1 MERRSEQRIRRRL
14 SCELFAD
21 GHRYQG
27 IVVDLSASGLFLQT
41 DAALDP
47 GTRVDV
53 LLKGSR
59 FPEVIVRA
67 VVARRRLTPTL
78 LASVIHRGV
87 GLHIVEAPDAY
98 YEALREF
105 DELKSSLERAVEV
118 LVSTSGLDGTLDPER
133 VETPHPASRDAVD
146 DSFEFVEEVPRPAT
160 AGAEGEPT
168 YPVPV
173 EAARSATPAVEAA
186 ARSATPE
193 AAPAPAGEAA
203 SAAVEE
209 PGAGA
214 PAPDGWLSPAPSYP
228 SLAILLDDG
237 ELDDVFAILQD
248 LGANP
253 ILHRRCDAA
262 GFRGW
267 ASAPRVFVASARSA
281 LFLRLPPNA
290 AAEDVVTV
298 AVAEAQ
304 SQLLV
309 TMLRRQGFQY
319 VVRRPVH
326 PEALRLLLLRALYR
340 NANHRGET
348 RVPFGCEVPWRIG
361 WKTRRGTLVELS
373 SSGCRLLSPVAVEP
387 ASRVSLRI
395 PRELAGGR
403 DLSLGGRVVRFER
416 QGKADKRGQVVLA
429 IAFEGL
435 RPRTQQRLDTLLA
448 AKEAV
453 PLTLPR
459 KARAV
464 GPTAARPGAPPPLA
478 VARDPGANE
487 RRLHRRAVFDR
498 EVVVL
503 DAGEERVKQVLVG
516 RDLSVGGLRVDAHP
530 DLALGDRLRVA
541 LYDATAVA
549 PLVVEAEVV
558 REDGER
564 GVVVGFLEPEP
575 KTLRRLRQIV
585 AQLPAVE
592 DLRPRESGSR
602 GVVLA
607 EILPR
612 RIRA

>member
-1 MERRSEQRIRRRL
+1 MERRSEQRVKRRL

-27 IVVDLSASGLFLQT
+27 IVVDLSATGLFLQT

-78 LASVIHRGV
+78 LASIIHRGV
-87 GLHIVEAPDAY
+87 GLRIVEAPEAY

-105 DELKSSLERAVEV
+105 DELSNGLERAVEV
-118 LVSTSGLDGTLDPER
+118 LVSTGGVEGAVDPER
-133 VETPHPASRDAVD
+133 VAAPRRTLREALD
-146 DSFEFVEEVPRPAT
+146 DTFEFVEEGPA
-160 AGAEGEPT
+160 APERASARVAAPVRRAADAERRE
-168 YPVPV
+168 V
-173 EAARSATPAVEAA
+173 AA
-186 ARSATPE
+186 ATLPE
-193 AAPAPAGEAA
+193 PETAPAGGAAREAD
-203 SAAVEE
+203 AA
-209 PGAGA
+209 A
-214 PAPDGWLSPAPSYP
+214 PPDGWLSPAPGYP
-228 SLAILLDDG
+228 SHAILMDDG
-237 ELDDVFAILQD
+237 ELDDVFSILSD

-253 ILHRRCDAA
+253 VLHRRCDTA

-267 ASAPRVFVASARSA
+267 QRPPRVFVASARSA
-281 LFLRLPPNA
+281 LFLRLPPDA
-290 AAEDVVTV
+290 TAEDVVTI

-309 TMLRRQGFQY
+309 TMLRRRGFQY

-340 NANHRGET
+340 DANHRGEA
-348 RVPFGCEVPWRIG
+348 RLPFGCEVAWRIG

-373 SSGCRLLSPVAVEP
+373 PSGCRLLSPVAVEP
-387 ASRVSLRI
+387 AARVSVRI
-395 PRELAGGR
+395 PGELAGGR
-403 DLSLGGRVVRFER
+403 DLLLGGRVVRFER
-416 QGKADKRGQVVLA
+416 QGKADKRGEVVLA
-429 IAFEGL
+429 VAFEGL
-435 RPRTQQRLDTLLA
+435 RPRAQRRLEALLA
-448 AKEAV
+448 AREAV
-453 PLTLPR
+453 PVTLPR
-459 KARAV
+459 KA
-464 GPTAARPGAPPPLA
+464 GAARAAQVQPAAEPPAP
-478 VARDPGANE
+478 ARDPGASE
-487 RRLHRRAVFDR
+487 RRLHRRGVFDR

-503 DAGEERVKQVLVG
+503 DAGEERVRQVLVG
-516 RDLSVGGLRVDAHP
+516 RDLSVGGVRVDAHP
-530 DLALGDRLRVA
+530 DLVVGQRLRVA
-541 LYDATAVA
+541 LYDAGSVA

-575 KTLRRLRQIV
+575 KSLRRLRQIV

-592 DLRPRESGSR
+592 DLRPRESRSR

-612 RIRA
+612 RATA

>member
-1 MERRSEQRIRRRL
+1 MERRSEQRIKRRL

-67 VVARRRLTPTL
+67 VVARRRMTPTL
-78 LASVIHRGV
+78 LASIIHRGV
-87 GLHIVEAPDAY
+87 GLRIVEAPEAY

-105 DELKSSLERAVEV
+105 DELKGSLERAVEV
-118 LVSTSGLDGTLDPER
+118 LVGTSGLDGALDPDR
-133 VETPHPASRDAVD
+133 METPQRTLREVLDE
-146 DSFEFVEEVPRPAT
+146 SFEFVDEAPGARDAA
-160 AGAEGEPT
+160 AGSEPT
-168 YPVPV
+168 W
-173 EAARSATPAVEAA
+173 
-186 ARSATPE
+186 
-193 AAPAPAGEAA
+193 PAPALRTTGAVGHGLAPDAA
-203 SAAVEE
+203 PEPAAGTTGDPVREQ
-209 PGAGA
+209 GAD
-214 PAPDGWLSPAPSYP
+214 PVPDGWLSPVPPYP
-228 SLAILLDDG
+228 SLAILVDDG
-237 ELDDVFAILQD
+237 ELDDVFAILED
-248 LGANP
+248 LGASP
-253 ILHRRCDAA
+253 VLHRRSDTA

-267 ASAPRVFVASARSA
+267 ERPPRVFVASARSA
-281 LFLRLPPNA
+281 LFLRLPPGA
-290 AAEDVVTV
+290 AAEDVVTI

-340 NANHRGET
+340 DANHRGEL
-348 RVPFGCEVPWRIG
+348 RVPFGCEVTWRVA

-387 ASRVSLRI
+387 AARVSLRI
-395 PRELAGGR
+395 PGEVAGGR

-416 QGKADKRGQVVLA
+416 QGKADKRGEVVLA

-435 RPRTQQRLDTLLA
+435 RPRTQQRLDALLA

-459 KARAV
+459 KARAGRTPV
-464 GPTAARPGAPPPLA
+464 VQPGAPPLRV
-478 VARDPGANE
+478 VAREPGGSE
-487 RRLHRRAVFDR
+487 RRLHRRGVFDR

-530 DLALGDRLRVA
+530 DLGVGQRLRVA
-541 LYDATAVA
+541 LYDAGAVA

-612 RIRA
+612 RVRA

>member
-87 GLHIVEAPDAY
+87 GLRIVEAPEAY

-118 LVSTSGLDGTLDPER
+118 LVGTSGLDAALDAER
-133 VETPHPASRDAVD
+133 VETPRPALRDPVD
-146 DSFEFVEEVPRPAT
+146 DSFEFVEEVSRPGPPAVES
-160 AGAEGEPT
+160 GPT
-168 YPVPV
+168 DPVPV
-173 EAARSATPAVEAA
+173 EAARSAAA
-186 ARSATPE
+186 ARAATPE
-193 AAPAPAGEAA
+193 AETGSAPGAAGSEAA
-203 SAAVEE
+203 SA
-209 PGAGA
+209 
-214 PAPDGWLSPAPSYP
+214 APDGWLSPAPPYS
-228 SLAILLDDG
+228 SLAILMDDG

-253 ILHRRCDAA
+253 VLHRRCDAA

-267 ASAPRVFVASARSA
+267 ASPPRVFVASARSA
-281 LFLRLPPNA
+281 LFLRLPPSA

-309 TMLRRQGFQY
+309 TMLRRQGFQF

-340 NANHRGET
+340 DANHRGEA
-348 RVPFGCEVPWRIG
+348 RVPFGCEVSWRIG

-373 SSGCRLLSPVAVEP
+373 SSGCRLLSAVAVEP
-387 ASRVSLRI
+387 ASRVGLRI
-395 PRELAGGR
+395 PGEITGGR
-403 DLSLGGRVVRFER
+403 DLVLSGRVVRFER
-416 QGKADKRGQVVLA
+416 QGKADKRGEVVLA

-435 RPRTQQRLDTLLA
+435 RPRTQQRLDALLA

-459 KARAV
+459 KPGAGRS
-464 GPTAARPGAPPPLA
+464 PAARPAPPPA
-478 VARDPGANE
+478 AQEPGTNE

-503 DAGEERVKQVLVG
+503 DAGGERVRQVLVG

-530 DLALGDRLRVA
+530 DLAVGQRLRVA
-541 LYDATAVA
+541 LYDAASVA
-549 PLVVEAEVV
+549 PLVVETEVV

-564 GVVVGFLEPEP
+564 GVVVGFLKPEP

-612 RIRA
+612 RVRA

>member
-1 MERRSEQRIRRRL
+1 MERRSEQRIKRRL

-78 LASVIHRGV
+78 LASIIHRGV
-87 GLHIVEAPDAY
+87 GLRIVEAPEAY

-105 DELKSSLERAVEV
+105 DELKSGLERAVEV
-118 LVSTSGLDGTLDPER
+118 LVSTSGLDGALDPDR
-133 VETPHPASRDAVD
+133 IETPQRTLRDVLD
-146 DSFEFVEEVPRPAT
+146 ESFEFVEEAPGARDAA
-160 AGAEGEPT
+160 AGSEPT
-168 YPVPV
+168 W
-173 EAARSATPAVEAA
+173 
-186 ARSATPE
+186 
-193 AAPAPAGEAA
+193 PAPAGRT
-203 SAAVEE
+203 
-209 PGAGA
+209 PGAESPGLA
-214 PAPDGWLSPAPSYP
+214 PAAAPEPAAETAADPAREQGAESVPDGWLSPAPPYP
-228 SLAILLDDG
+228 SLAILVDDG

-248 LGANP
+248 LGASP
-253 ILHRRCDAA
+253 VLHRRCDAA

-267 ASAPRVFVASARSA
+267 ERPPRVFVASARSA
-281 LFLRLPPNA
+281 LFLRLPPGA
-290 AAEDVVTV
+290 AAEDVVTI

-340 NANHRGET
+340 DANHRGEL
-348 RVPFGCEVPWRIG
+348 RVPFGCEVAWRIG

-387 ASRVSLRI
+387 AARVSLRI
-395 PRELAGGR
+395 PGELAGGR

-416 QGKADKRGQVVLA
+416 QGKADKRGEVVLA

-435 RPRTQQRLDTLLA
+435 RPRTQQRLDALLA

-459 KARAV
+459 KARAGRPV
-464 GPTAARPGAPPPLA
+464 APPGALPPRVVP
-478 VARDPGANE
+478 REPGASE
-487 RRLHRRAVFDR
+487 RRLHRRGIFDR

-530 DLALGDRLRVA
+530 DLAVGERLRVA
-541 LYDATAVA
+541 LYDAGAVA

-612 RIRA
+612 RVRA

>member
-1 MERRSEQRIRRRL
+1 MERRNEQRIRRRL

-41 DAALDP
+41 DAALGP

-87 GLHIVEAPDAY
+87 GLRIVEAPEAY
-98 YEALREF
+98 FAALREF
-105 DELKSSLERAVEV
+105 DELKGGLERAVEV
-118 LVSTSGLDGTLDPER
+118 LVSTSGLGDALDAER
-133 VETPHPASRDAVD
+133 VEAPKSAAEEPL
-146 DSFEFVEEVPRPAT
+146 EFVEEIGAARTAT
-160 AGAEGEPT
+160 EPEAPT
-168 YPVPV
+168 YPAP
-173 EAARSATPAVEAA
+173 RAA
-186 ARSATPE
+186 ARGSAQARAAGSSE
-193 AAPAPAGEAA
+193 APAADAGAAEAETA
-203 SAAVEE
+203 SAPE
-209 PGAGA
+209 
-214 PAPDGWLSPAPSYP
+214 PDGWISPATPYP
-228 SLAILLDDG
+228 SLATVIDDG
-237 ELDDVFAILQD
+237 ELDDVFAILD
-248 LGANP
+248 ELGSNP
-253 ILHRRCDAA
+253 VLHRRCDVA

-267 ASAPRVFVASARSA
+267 AAPPRVFVASARSA
-281 LFLRLPPNA
+281 LFLRLPPGA
-290 AAEDVVTV
+290 TSEGVATV
-298 AVAEAQ
+298 AVAEAK
-304 SQLLV
+304 SQLLA

-340 NANHRGET
+340 DADHRGEL
-348 RVPFGCEVPWRIG
+348 RIPFGCEITWRIG
-361 WKTRRGTLVELS
+361 WKTRTGTLVELS
-373 SSGCRLLSPVAVEP
+373 SSGCRVLSTVAVEP

-395 PRELAGGR
+395 PGDVSGGR
-403 DLSLGGRVVRFER
+403 GLVLTGRVVRFER
-416 QGKADKRGQVVLA
+416 QGKADKRGEVVLA

-435 RPRTQQRLDTLLA
+435 RPRAQRRLDALLA

-459 KARAV
+459 RAGARRPLAAPGSAPPV
-464 GPTAARPGAPPPLA
+464 LAAARESGAS
-478 VARDPGANE
+478 E
-487 RRLHRRAVFDR
+487 RRLHRRGVFDR

-530 DLALGDRLRVA
+530 DLAVGHRLRVA
-541 LYDATAVA
+541 LYDAVSVA

-564 GVVVGFLEPEP
+564 GVVLGFLEPEP

-592 DLRPRESGSR
+592 DLRPRQSGSR

-607 EILPR
+607 EILTR
-612 RIRA
+612 RVRA

>member
-1 MERRSEQRIRRRL
+1 MERRSDQRIRRRL

-67 VVARRRLTPTL
+67 VVARRRMTPTL
-78 LASVIHRGV
+78 LASIIHRGV
-87 GLHIVEAPDAY
+87 GLRIVEAPEAY

-105 DELKSSLERAVEV
+105 DELKSGLERAVEV
-118 LVSTSGLDGTLDPER
+118 LVGTSGLDGALDPDR
-133 VETPHPASRDAVD
+133 VEAPRRTLREVLDE
-146 DSFEFVEEVPRPAT
+146 SFEFVEEASGAQAAAEREPTLPAPADRTPVPRSRVAAPAT
-160 AGAEGEPT
+160 APEPT
-168 YPVPV
+168 EQAEAPVREQAADPV
-173 EAARSATPAVEAA
+173 
-186 ARSATPE
+186 
-193 AAPAPAGEAA
+193 
-203 SAAVEE
+203 
-209 PGAGA
+209 
-214 PAPDGWLSPAPSYP
+214 PDGWLSPEPAYP
-228 SLAILLDDG
+228 SLAILVDDG

-248 LGANP
+248 LGASP
-253 ILHRRCDAA
+253 VLHRGCDAA

-267 ASAPRVFVASARSA
+267 ERPPRVFVASARSA
-281 LFLRLPPNA
+281 LFLRLPPGA
-290 AAEDVVTV
+290 AAEDVVTI

-340 NANHRGET
+340 DANHRGEI
-348 RVPFGCEVPWRIG
+348 RVPFGCEVAWRIG

-395 PRELAGGR
+395 PGELAGGR
-403 DLSLGGRVVRFER
+403 DLPLVGRVVRFER
-416 QGKADKRGQVVLA
+416 QGKADKRGEVVLA

-435 RPRTQQRLDTLLA
+435 RPRTQQRLDALLA

-459 KARAV
+459 KAGRARA
-464 GPTAARPGAPPPLA
+464 PAAQPGAPPPR
-478 VARDPGANE
+478 VTAREPGASE
-487 RRLHRRAVFDR
+487 RRLHRRGVFDR

-503 DAGEERVKQVLVG
+503 GAGEERVKQVLVG

-530 DLALGDRLRVA
+530 DLGVGQRLRVA
-541 LYDATAVA
+541 LYDAGSVA

-575 KTLRRLRQIV
+575 KMLRRLRQIV

-612 RIRA
+612 RVRA

>member
-1 MERRSEQRIRRRL
+1 MERRSEQRIKRRL

-87 GLHIVEAPDAY
+87 GLRIVEAPEAY
-98 YEALREF
+98 YDALREF

-118 LVSTSGLDGTLDPER
+118 LVSTSGLDGALDPER
-133 VETPHPASRDAVD
+133 IETPHPVLRDAVD
-146 DSFEFVEEVPRPAT
+146 ESFEFVEEAPRPAT
-160 AGAEGEPT
+160 ASAEGEPT
-168 YPVPV
+168 HPVPV
-173 EAARSATPAVEAA
+173 EAVRPAM
-186 ARSATPE
+186 
-193 AAPAPAGEAA
+193 PAPAGEAA
-203 SAAVEE
+203 RAALEA
-209 PGAGA
+209 PGAGVL
-214 PAPDGWLSPAPSYP
+214 APDGWLSPAPPYP

-267 ASAPRVFVASARSA
+267 ASPPRLFVASARSA

-309 TMLRRQGFQY
+309 TMLRRLGFQY

-340 NANHRGET
+340 DANHRGET

-395 PRELAGGR
+395 PAELAGGR

-416 QGKADKRGQVVLA
+416 QGKADKRGEVVLA

-435 RPRTQQRLDTLLA
+435 RPRTQERLDALLA

-459 KARAV
+459 KARAI
-464 GPTAARPGAPPPLA
+464 GPTSARPGAPPSLA
-478 VARDPGANE
+478 VAREPGANE

-503 DAGEERVKQVLVG
+503 AAGEERVKQVLVG
-516 RDLSVGGLRVDAHP
+516 RDLSVGGVRVDAHP
-530 DLALGDRLRVA
+530 GLAVGDRLRVA
-541 LYDATAVA
+541 LYDATAIA
-549 PLVVEAEVV
+549 PLVVEAGVV

-564 GVVVGFLEPEP
+564 GVVLGFLEPEP

-592 DLRPRESGSR
+592 DLRPRESRSR

-607 EILPR
+607 EILTR
-612 RIRA
+612 RVRA

>member
-1 MERRSEQRIRRRL
+1 MERRSEQRIKRRL

-78 LASVIHRGV
+78 LASIIHRGV
-87 GLHIVEAPDAY
+87 GLRIVEAPEAY
-98 YEALREF
+98 FEALREF
-105 DELKSSLERAVEV
+105 DELKSNLERAVEV
-118 LVSTSGLDGTLDPER
+118 LVSASGLDGALDAER
-133 VETPHPASRDAVD
+133 VEAPREAAGDAAEEP
-146 DSFEFVEEVPRPAT
+146 FEFVEAIPGSRTAT
-160 AGAEGEPT
+160 AESEPT
-168 YPVPV
+168 YPVPARRP
-173 EAARSATPAVEAA
+173 AAADRAATPVAVPVSAA
-186 ARSATPE
+186 VT
-193 AAPAPAGEAA
+193 A
-203 SAAVEE
+203 SAAAAE
-209 PGAGA
+209 PRASGS
-214 PAPDGWLSPAPSYP
+214 APDGWLSPAKPYP

-253 ILHRRCDAA
+253 VLHRRCDAA

-267 ASAPRVFVASARSA
+267 ESTPRVFVASARSA
-281 LFLRLPPNA
+281 LFLRLPANA
-290 AAEDVVTV
+290 ASDDVVTV
-298 AVAEAQ
+298 AVAAAQ

-340 NANHRGET
+340 DANHRGEL
-348 RVPFGCEVPWRIG
+348 RVPFGCEVAWRIG

-373 SSGCRLLSPVAVEP
+373 SSGCRLLSTVAVEP
-387 ASRVSLRI
+387 ASRLSLRI
-395 PRELAGGR
+395 PGELAGGR
-403 DLSLGGRVVRFER
+403 DLLLAGRVVRFER
-416 QGKADKRGQVVLA
+416 QGKADKRGEVVLA

-435 RPRTQQRLDTLLA
+435 RPRAQRRLDALLA

-459 KARAV
+459 RMGARR
-464 GPTAARPGAPPPLA
+464 PLAAPQGAPPPLA
-478 VARDPGANE
+478 AAREPDASE
-487 RRLHRRAVFDR
+487 RRLHRRGVFDR

-530 DLALGDRLRVA
+530 DLSVGHRLRLA

-564 GVVVGFLEPEP
+564 GVVLGFLEPEP

-592 DLRPRESGSR
+592 DLRPRELGSR

-607 EILPR
+607 EILTR
-612 RIRA
+612 RVRA